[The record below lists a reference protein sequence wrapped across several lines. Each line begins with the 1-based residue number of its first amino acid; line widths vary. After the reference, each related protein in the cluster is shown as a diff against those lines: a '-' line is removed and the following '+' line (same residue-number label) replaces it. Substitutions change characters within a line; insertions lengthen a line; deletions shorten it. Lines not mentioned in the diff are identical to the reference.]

1 MNFLEFFIYTI
12 DFSILD
18 IIDILLVAIL
28 LFQLYKLIK
37 GTVAIKIFVGILAIY
52 LLWKIVEVLQMK
64 LLSEIL
70 GQFIG
75 VGVIAVI
82 IVFQQ
87 ELRKFLIMIGNTKFF
102 SKEGIMK
109 FKWVNEENT
118 VKVNINA
125 IVNACQQMASS
136 KTGAIIIITKENS
149 LSSYIDTGEL
159 IQAKSSSSLIQN
171 IFFKNSPMHDG
182 AVIITGDIV
191 MAARCILPVIENE
204 AFPSHL
210 GMRHRAAAGITEN
223 TDCLAIIVSEERG
236 KISIAKKGELETS
249 MLQSL
254 SKNKALQSFEHKGY
268 FYSIND
274 KKELSLAKQK
284 LKKF

>member
-1 MNFLEFFIYTI
+1 MNFLEFFFETI
-12 DFSILD
+12 DFNILD

-223 TDCLAIIVSEERG
+223 TDCLAIIISEERG
-236 KISIAKKGELETS
+236 KISIAKKGELEIDLSSEQLKDT
-249 MLQSL
+249 LQ
-254 SKNKALQSFEHKGY
+254 E
-268 FYSIND
+268 
-274 KKELSLAKQK
+274 ELH
-284 LKKF
+284 

>member
-1 MNFLEFFIYTI
+1 MNFSEFFFETI
-12 DFSILD
+12 DFNILD

-236 KISIAKKGELETS
+236 KISIAKKGELEID
-249 MLQSL
+249 L
-254 SKNKALQSFEHKGY
+254 SSEQLKDTLEE
-268 FYSIND
+268 
-274 KKELSLAKQK
+274 ELH
-284 LKKF
+284 

>member
-1 MNFLEFFIYTI
+1 MDFINFK
-12 DFSILD
+12 ILD
-18 IIDILLVAIL
+18 IVDILLVAFL
-28 LFQLYKLIK
+28 LFQLYKLLK
-37 GTVAIKIFVGILAIY
+37 GTVAIKIFVGIATIY
-52 LLWKIVEVLQMK
+52 LIWKLVEGLQMQ

-75 VGVIAVI
+75 VGVLAVI

-182 AVIITGDIV
+182 AVIITGDKV

-223 TDCLAIIVSEERG
+223 TDCLAIIISEERG
-236 KISIAKKGELETS
+236 KISIAKKGELEID
-249 MLQSL
+249 L
-254 SKNKALQSFEHKGY
+254 SSEQLKDTLEE
-268 FYSIND
+268 
-274 KKELSLAKQK
+274 ELH
-284 LKKF
+284 

>member
-1 MNFLEFFIYTI
+1 MNFLEFFFETI
-12 DFSILD
+12 DFNILD

-109 FKWVNEENT
+109 FKCVNEENT

-182 AVIITGDIV
+182 AVIITGDKV

-223 TDCLAIIVSEERG
+223 TDCLAIIISEERG
-236 KISIAKKGELETS
+236 KISIAKKGELEID
-249 MLQSL
+249 L
-254 SKNKALQSFEHKGY
+254 SSEQLKDTLEE
-268 FYSIND
+268 
-274 KKELSLAKQK
+274 ELH
-284 LKKF
+284 

>member
-1 MNFLEFFIYTI
+1 MDFLEFN
-12 DFSILD
+12 ILD
-18 IIDILLVAIL
+18 IVDILLVAFL
-28 LFQLYKLIK
+28 LFQLYKLVR
-37 GTVAIKIFVGILAIY
+37 GTVAIKIFVGISTIY
-52 LLWKIVEVLQMK
+52 LIWKLVEVLQME

-75 VGVIAVI
+75 VGVLAVI

-87 ELRKFLIMIGNTKFF
+87 ELRKFLLMIGNTKFF

-109 FKWVNEENT
+109 FKWITEENT
-118 VKVNINA
+118 VEVNVNA
-125 IVNACQQMASS
+125 IVDACNQMASS
-136 KTGAIIIITKENS
+136 MTGAIIIITKENS

-159 IQAKSSSSLIQN
+159 IQAKTSTSLLQN

-182 AVIITGDIV
+182 AVIITGEKV
-191 MAARCILPVIENE
+191 MAARCILPVIEND

-236 KISIAKKGELETS
+236 KISIAKKGELEIDLS
-249 MLQSL
+249 SEQLKEKLQ
-254 SKNKALQSFEHKGY
+254 E
-268 FYSIND
+268 
-274 KKELSLAKQK
+274 ELH
-284 LKKF
+284 

>member
-125 IVNACQQMASS
+125 IVNACQQMATS

-236 KISIAKKGELETS
+236 KISIAKKGELEIDLSSEQLKDT
-249 MLQSL
+249 LQ
-254 SKNKALQSFEHKGY
+254 E
-268 FYSIND
+268 
-274 KKELSLAKQK
+274 ELH
-284 LKKF
+284 

>member
-1 MNFLEFFIYTI
+1 MDFLEFN
-12 DFSILD
+12 ILD
-18 IIDILLVAIL
+18 IVDILLVAFL
-28 LFQLYKLIK
+28 LFQLYKLVR
-37 GTVAIKIFVGILAIY
+37 GTVAIKIFVGISTIY
-52 LLWKIVEVLQMK
+52 LIWKLVEVLQME

-75 VGVIAVI
+75 VGVLAVI

-87 ELRKFLIMIGNTKFF
+87 ELRKFLLMIGNTKFF

-109 FKWVNEENT
+109 FKWITEENT
-118 VKVNINA
+118 VEVNVNA
-125 IVNACQQMASS
+125 IVDACNQMASS
-136 KTGAIIIITKENS
+136 MTGAIIIITKENS

-159 IQAKSSSSLIQN
+159 IQAKTSTSLLQN

-182 AVIITGDIV
+182 AVIITGEKV
-191 MAARCILPVIENE
+191 MAARCILPVIEND

-236 KISIAKKGELETS
+236 KISIAKKGELEINLS
-249 MLQSL
+249 SEQLKEKLQ
-254 SKNKALQSFEHKGY
+254 E
-268 FYSIND
+268 
-274 KKELSLAKQK
+274 ELH
-284 LKKF
+284 

>member
-1 MNFLEFFIYTI
+1 MNFLEF
-12 DFSILD
+12 SILD
-18 IIDILLVAIL
+18 IVDIILVAFL
-28 LFQLYKLIK
+28 LLQLYKLVR
-37 GTVAIKIFVGILAIY
+37 GTVAIKIFVGISAIY
-52 LLWKIVEVLQMK
+52 LLWKLVEALQMD

-87 ELRKFLIMIGNTKFF
+87 ELRKFLLMIGNTKFF

-118 VKVNINA
+118 VEVNINA
-125 IVNACQQMASS
+125 VVDACKQMASNM
-136 KTGAIIIITKENS
+136 TGAIIIITKENS

-159 IQAKSSSSLIQN
+159 IQAKNSSSLLQN

-182 AVIITGDIV
+182 AVIITGNKL
-191 MAARCILPVIENE
+191 MAARCILPVIENDT
-204 AFPSHL
+204 FPSHL

-223 TDCLAIIVSEERG
+223 TDCIAIIVSEERG
-236 KISIAKKGELETS
+236 KISIAKNGKLEIDLSSEQLKGRLQEEL
-249 MLQSL
+249 
-254 SKNKALQSFEHKGY
+254 H
-268 FYSIND
+268 
-274 KKELSLAKQK
+274 
-284 LKKF
+284 

>member
-1 MNFLEFFIYTI
+1 MNFLEFFFDTI

-118 VKVNINA
+118 VKVNVNA

-182 AVIITGDIV
+182 AVIITGDKV

-236 KISIAKKGELETS
+236 KISIAKKGELEIDLSPEQLKDT
-249 MLQSL
+249 LQ
-254 SKNKALQSFEHKGY
+254 
-268 FYSIND
+268 D
-274 KKELSLAKQK
+274 ELH
-284 LKKF
+284 

>member
-125 IVNACQQMASS
+125 IVNACQQMAST

-159 IQAKSSSSLIQN
+159 IQAKSSSNLIQN

-182 AVIITGDIV
+182 AVIITGDKV

-223 TDCLAIIVSEERG
+223 TDCIAIIVSEERG
-236 KISIAKKGELETS
+236 KISIAKKGELEIDLSSEQLKDT
-249 MLQSL
+249 LQEE
-254 SKNKALQSFEHKGY
+254 FH
-268 FYSIND
+268 
-274 KKELSLAKQK
+274 
-284 LKKF
+284 

>member
-1 MNFLEFFIYTI
+1 MNFLEFFFDTI
-12 DFSILD
+12 DFNILD

-125 IVNACQQMASS
+125 IVNACQQMAST

-159 IQAKSSSSLIQN
+159 IQAKSSSNLIQN

-182 AVIITGDIV
+182 AVIITGDKV

-223 TDCLAIIVSEERG
+223 TDCIAIIVSEERG
-236 KISIAKKGELETS
+236 KISIAKKGELEIDLNSEQLKDT
-249 MLQSL
+249 LQEE
-254 SKNKALQSFEHKGY
+254 FH
-268 FYSIND
+268 
-274 KKELSLAKQK
+274 
-284 LKKF
+284 

>member
-1 MNFLEFFIYTI
+1 MNFLEF
-12 DFSILD
+12 SILD
-18 IIDILLVAIL
+18 IVDIILVAFL
-28 LFQLYKLIK
+28 LLQLYKLVR
-37 GTVAIKIFVGILAIY
+37 GTVAIKIFVGISAIY
-52 LLWKIVEVLQMK
+52 LLWKLVEALQMD

-75 VGVIAVI
+75 VGVLAVI

-87 ELRKFLIMIGNTKFF
+87 ELRKFLLMIGNTKFF

-118 VKVNINA
+118 VEVNINA
-125 IVNACQQMASS
+125 VVDACKQMASNM
-136 KTGAIIIITKENS
+136 TGAIIIITKENS

-159 IQAKSSSSLIQN
+159 IQAKTSSSLLQN

-182 AVIITGDIV
+182 AVIITGNKL
-191 MAARCILPVIENE
+191 MAARCILPVIENDT
-204 AFPSHL
+204 FPSHL

-236 KISIAKKGELETS
+236 KISIAKNGKLEIDLSSEQLKGRLQEEL
-249 MLQSL
+249 
-254 SKNKALQSFEHKGY
+254 H
-268 FYSIND
+268 
-274 KKELSLAKQK
+274 
-284 LKKF
+284 

>member
-1 MNFLEFFIYTI
+1 MVLEFFFETI
-12 DFSILD
+12 DFNILD

-182 AVIITGDIV
+182 AVIITGDKV

-223 TDCLAIIVSEERG
+223 TDCLAIIISEERG
-236 KISIAKKGELETS
+236 KISIAKKGELEID
-249 MLQSL
+249 L
-254 SKNKALQSFEHKGY
+254 SSEQLKDTLEE
-268 FYSIND
+268 
-274 KKELSLAKQK
+274 ELH
-284 LKKF
+284 

>member
-1 MNFLEFFIYTI
+1 MNFLEFFFDTI
-12 DFSILD
+12 DFNILD

-125 IVNACQQMASS
+125 IVNACQQMAST

-159 IQAKSSSSLIQN
+159 IQAKSSSNLIQN

-182 AVIITGDIV
+182 AVIITGDKV

-223 TDCLAIIVSEERG
+223 TDCIAIIVSEERG
-236 KISIAKKGELETS
+236 KISIAKKGELEIDLNSEQLKDT
-249 MLQSL
+249 LQ
-254 SKNKALQSFEHKGY
+254 E
-268 FYSIND
+268 
-274 KKELSLAKQK
+274 ELH
-284 LKKF
+284 

>member
-1 MNFLEFFIYTI
+1 MDFLE
-12 DFSILD
+12 FSILD
-18 IIDILLVAIL
+18 IVDILLVAFL
-28 LFQLYKLIK
+28 LFQLYKLVK
-37 GTVAIKIFVGILAIY
+37 GTVAIKIFVGISAIY
-52 LLWKIVEVLQMK
+52 LLWKLVEALQME

-75 VGVIAVI
+75 VGVLAVI

-87 ELRKFLIMIGNTKFF
+87 ELRKFLLMIGNTKFF

-109 FKWVNEENT
+109 FKWVTEENT
-118 VKVNINA
+118 VEVNINA
-125 IVNACQQMASS
+125 VVDACKKMAGSM
-136 KTGAIIIITKENS
+136 TGAIIIITKENS

-159 IQAKSSSSLIQN
+159 IQAKTSTSLLQN

-182 AVIITGDIV
+182 AVIITGEKV
-191 MAARCILPVIENE
+191 MAARCVLPVIEND

-236 KISIAKKGELETS
+236 KISIAKKGELEIDLS
-249 MLQSL
+249 SEQLKERLQ
-254 SKNKALQSFEHKGY
+254 E
-268 FYSIND
+268 
-274 KKELSLAKQK
+274 ELN
-284 LKKF
+284 